1 MATVTAISTK
11 GGGGGK
17 ATLEYICCDDKT
29 DSKKHVTTLNCS
41 LPTVYQEFKN
51 TREMYGKTGGIKY
64 YHFVQSHPSGYAI
77 ESTLA
82 HRIAVEFAEKAFKGH
97 ECVVATHIDAEH
109 IHSHIV
115 FNSVNA
121 DTGKKYHS
129 NKFTLNDIRNIS
141 DEICKKYGVQTL
153 EKPVVNQRT
162 DGITTGE
169 YRSAMKGESW
179 KIDLI
184 NVIDEVMKQAK
195 TQKQFCFLMR
205 QRGYGVRWEDSRKYI
220 TYTCPNGKRC
230 RDNRLHEP
238 RYSKEMMCNEFKIR
252 ADEIGFE
259 IKSGRSDEHT
269 TGDLCSRQQ
278 LESSDSSAY
287 VTHPSSRTGK
297 QRSHSDYDCGA
308 DELSLGKSAGDIRQ
322 GEIRMQPH
330 STNNSGADS
339 ELSDELNQS
348 IGETVVTG
356 WEAERGILFEA
367 EKLRRMETQN
377 AIENAQSDCDFAIGT
392 ADIVDSIAGIAS
404 IIDNA
409 PTDPEELER
418 YIEVH
423 RAAQNAG
430 LLIGAAVAAIE
441 ILSERLEEIKA
452 DTEEFDMDIS

>member
-17 ATLEYICCDDKT
+17 ATLEYICRDDKT
-29 DSKKHVTTLNCS
+29 DNKKYVTALNCS

-64 YHFVQSHPSGYAI
+64 YHFVQSHPSGYEI
-77 ESTLA
+77 QPELA

-121 DTGKKYHS
+121 DTGMKYHS
-129 NKFTLNDIRNIS
+129 NKFTLNDIRTLS
-141 DEICKKYGVQTL
+141 DEICQKYGVQTL

-179 KIDLI
+179 KIDLM
-184 NVIDEVMKQAK
+184 NVIDEVMKRAK

-205 QRGYGVRWEDSRKYI
+205 QRGYGVRWEESRKYI

-230 RDNRLHEP
+230 RDNRLHDQ

-259 IKSGRSDEHT
+259 IQSGRSDEHT
-269 TGDLCSRQQ
+269 AGDLCSRQQ
-278 LESSDSSAY
+278 LESGDSSAN
-287 VTHPSSRTGK
+287 VTHPSDRTG
-297 QRSHSDYDCGA
+297 QRESKSNYDCGA
-308 DELSLGKSAGDIRQ
+308 DELSLGKSASDIQ
-322 GEIRMQPH
+322 SGEIRVQTH
-330 STNNSGADS
+330 SANHGRADKRFA
-339 ELSDELNQS
+339 DKLNQP
-348 IGETVVTG
+348 IGKAVVTG
-356 WEAERGILFEA
+356 WEAERGILLQA
-367 EKLRRMETQN
+367 EKLRRKQYETQSQADWN
-377 AIENAQSDCDFAIGT
+377 SYSDTIST
-392 ADIVDSIAGIAS
+392 ADIVDSVASVAS

-418 YIEVH
+418 YIEAQ

-441 ILSERLEEIKA
+441 LLSEKLEEMKA
-452 DTEEFDMDIS
+452 DAEEIDMDIS

>member
-17 ATLEYICCDDKT
+17 ATLEYICRDDKT
-29 DSKKHVTTLNCS
+29 DNKKYVTALNCS
-41 LPTVYQEFKN
+41 LSTVYQEFKN

-64 YHFVQSHPSGYAI
+64 YHFVQSHPSGYEI
-77 ESTLA
+77 QPELA

-115 FNSVNA
+115 FNSVNV
-121 DTGKKYHS
+121 DSGRKYHS
-129 NKFTLNDIRNIS
+129 NKFTLNDISNIS
-141 DEICKKYGVQTL
+141 DEICQKYGVQTL

-162 DGITTGE
+162 NGITTGE

-205 QRGYGVRWEDSRKYI
+205 QRGYGVRWEESRKYI

-238 RYSKEMMCNEFKIR
+238 RYSKEMMLNEFKIR

-259 IKSGRSDEHT
+259 IKSGRSDKHT
-269 TGDLCSRQQ
+269 TGDIRSRQQ

-287 VTHPSSRTGK
+287 VTHPSGRTG
-297 QRSHSDYDCGA
+297 QRESKSDHDRGRN
-308 DELSLGKSAGDIRQ
+308 DNLSGQSASDIRS
-322 GEIRMQPH
+322 GESRVQTH
-330 STNNSGADS
+330 STNNSGAD
-339 ELSDELNQS
+339 EQFIDELNQP
-348 IGETVVTG
+348 IREAVITG
-356 WEAERGILFEA
+356 WEAERRILLQA
-367 EKLRRMETQN
+367 EMLRRMETQN
-377 AIENAQSDCDFAIGT
+377 TIENAQGDCDFAVG
-392 ADIVDSIAGIAS
+392 AVDLVSGIADVAT
-404 IIDNA
+404 IIDES
-409 PTDPEELER
+409 EEDEDIER
-418 YIEVH
+418 H
-423 RAAQNAG
+423 SDSK
-430 LLIGAAVAAIE
+430 
-441 ILSERLEEIKA
+441 ILAEEIRRKEA
-452 DTEEFDMDIS
+452 LGMHMG

>member
-17 ATLEYICCDDKT
+17 ATLEYICRDDKT
-29 DSKKHVTTLNCS
+29 DNQKYVTALNCS

-64 YHFVQSHPSGYAI
+64 YHFVQSHPSGYEI
-77 ESTLA
+77 QPELA

-121 DTGKKYHS
+121 DSGRKYHS
-129 NKFTLNDIRNIS
+129 NKFTLNDIRKLS
-141 DEICKKYGVQTL
+141 YEICQKYGVQTL

-169 YRSAMKGESW
+169 YHSAMKGESW

-195 TQKQFCFLMR
+195 TRKQFCFLMR
-205 QRGYGVRWEDSRKYI
+205 QRGYGVRWEESRKYI

-230 RDNRLHEP
+230 RDSRLHEP
-238 RYSKEMMCNEFKIR
+238 RYSKEMMLNEFKIR

-259 IKSGRSDEHT
+259 IQSGRSDEHT

-287 VTHPSSRTGK
+287 VTHPSGRTGK
-297 QRSHSDYDCGA
+297 RESKSDYDSGA
-308 DELSLGKSAGDIRQ
+308 DELSLGKSASNIRQ
-322 GEIRMQPH
+322 GEIRVQTH
-330 STNNSGADS
+330 SANHSRADNKF
-339 ELSDELNQS
+339 SDELNQP
-348 IGETVVTG
+348 IGEAVVTG
-356 WEAERGILFEA
+356 WEAERRILLAA
-367 EKLRRMETQN
+367 ERIRRMEAQD
-377 AIENAQSDCDFAIGT
+377 AIENAQSDCNFAVG
-392 ADIVDSIAGIAS
+392 AVNVIAGIA
-404 IIDNA
+404 D
-409 PTDPEELER
+409 
-418 YIEVH
+418 
-423 RAAQNAG
+423 
-430 LLIGAAVAAIE
+430 VAAIVDE
-441 ILSERLEEIKA
+441 PTEDEDIERHSDSKVLAEEIRRKEA
-452 DTEEFDMDIS
+452 LGIHMG

>member
-17 ATLEYICCDDKT
+17 ATLEYICRDDKT
-29 DSKKHVTTLNCS
+29 DNQKYVTALNCS

-64 YHFVQSHPSGYAI
+64 YHFVQSHPSGYEI
-77 ESTLA
+77 QPELA
-82 HRIAVEFAEKAFKGH
+82 HKIAVEFAEKAFKGH

-121 DTGKKYHS
+121 DTGMKYHS
-129 NKFTLNDIRNIS
+129 NKFTLNDIRSIS
-141 DEICKKYGVQTL
+141 DEICQKYGVQTL

-184 NVIDEVMKQAK
+184 NTIDEVMKQAK

-230 RDNRLHEP
+230 RDSRLHEP
-238 RYSKEMMCNEFKIR
+238 RYSKEMMCNEFKLR
-252 ADEIGFE
+252 ADEIGF
-259 IKSGRSDEHT
+259 KVQSGRSDEHT
-269 TGDLCSRQQ
+269 TGDICSRQQ
-278 LESSDSSAY
+278 LESGDSSAY
-287 VTHPSSRTGK
+287 VTHPSGRTGK
-297 QRSHSDYDCGA
+297 RESKSDYDRGRN
-308 DELSLGKSAGDIRQ
+308 DNLSGKSTGNIRP
-322 GEIRMQPH
+322 GEIGVQTH
-330 STNNSGADS
+330 SANNSRADNK
-339 ELSDELNQS
+339 LPDELNQP
-348 IGETVVTG
+348 IGETVITG
-356 WEAERGILFEA
+356 WEAERGILLQA
-367 EKLRRMETQN
+367 EIARRMEAQN
-377 AIENAQSDCDFAIGT
+377 TIENAQSDCDFAVS
-392 ADIVDSIAGIAS
+392 AVDVVAGIADVAT

-409 PTDPEELER
+409 PSDPEELER
-418 YIEVH
+418 YIEAQG
-423 RAAQNAG
+423 AAQNAG
-430 LLIGAAVAAIE
+430 LLIGAAIAAIE
-441 ILSERLEEIKA
+441 LLSERLEEMKA
-452 DTEEFDMDIS
+452 DTENIDMDIS

>member
-17 ATLEYICCDDKT
+17 ATLEYICRDDKT
-29 DSKKHVTTLNCS
+29 DNQKYVTALNCS

-64 YHFVQSHPSGYAI
+64 YHFVQSHPSGYEI
-77 ESTLA
+77 QPELA

-121 DTGKKYHS
+121 DTGAKYHS

-141 DEICKKYGVQTL
+141 DEICQKYGVQTL

-205 QRGYGVRWEDSRKYI
+205 QRGYGVRWEESRKYI

-230 RDNRLHEP
+230 RDSRLHEP

-252 ADEIGFE
+252 ADEISF
-259 IKSGRSDEHT
+259 KVQSGRSDEHT
-269 TGDLCSRQQ
+269 AGDICSRQQ
-278 LESSDSSAY
+278 LESSYSSAY
-287 VTHPSSRTGK
+287 VTHPSGRTG
-297 QRSHSDYDCGA
+297 QRESKSGYDCGA

-322 GEIRMQPH
+322 SEIGVQTH
-330 STNNSGADS
+330 SANNSRADNQ
-339 ELSDELNQS
+339 LSYEFNQP
-348 IGETVVTG
+348 IGETVITG
-356 WEAERGILFEA
+356 WEAERGILLQA
-367 EKLRRMETQN
+367 ERIRRTQYETQSQADWN
-377 AIENAQSDCDFAIGT
+377 SYSDTIGT
-392 ADIVDSIAGIAS
+392 ADIVDSVASIAS

-418 YIEVH
+418 YIEAQ

-430 LLIGAAVAAIE
+430 LLIGAAVVAIE
-441 ILSERLEEIKA
+441 LLSERLEEMKA
-452 DTEEFDMDIS
+452 DAEDIDMDIS

>member
-17 ATLEYICCDDKT
+17 ATLEYICRDDKT
-29 DSKKHVTTLNCS
+29 DNQKYVTALNCS

-51 TREMYGKTGGIKY
+51 TREMYGKTDGIKY
-64 YHFVQSHPSGYAI
+64 YHFVQSHPSGYEI
-77 ESTLA
+77 QPELA
-82 HRIAVEFAEKAFKGH
+82 HKIAVAFAEKAFKGH

-115 FNSVNA
+115 FNAVNA
-121 DTGKKYHS
+121 DSGMKYHS

-141 DEICKKYGVQTL
+141 DEICQKYGVQTL

-179 KIDLI
+179 KIDLM
-184 NVIDEVMKQAK
+184 NVIDEVMRRAK

-205 QRGYGVRWEDSRKYI
+205 QKGYSVRWEESRKYI
-220 TYTCPNGKRC
+220 TYTCPNSKRC

-269 TGDLCSRQQ
+269 TGDIRSRQQ
-278 LESSDSSAY
+278 LESSDRSAY
-287 VTHPSSRTGK
+287 VTHPSGRTGK

-308 DELSLGKSAGDIRQ
+308 DELSLRKSASDIRS
-322 GEIRMQPH
+322 GESGVQTH
-330 STNNSGADS
+330 SANHSRADN
-339 ELSDELNQS
+339 ELSDELNQP
-348 IGETVVTG
+348 IGEAFLTG
-356 WEAERGILFEA
+356 WETERRILLAAERI
-367 EKLRRMETQN
+367 RRMEAQN
-377 AIENAQSDCDFAIGT
+377 TIENAQSDCDFAVG
-392 ADIVDSIAGIAS
+392 ALDLVAGIADLAA
-404 IIDNA
+404 IIDES
-409 PTDPEELER
+409 EEDEDIER
-418 YIEVH
+418 H
-423 RAAQNAG
+423 SDSK
-430 LLIGAAVAAIE
+430 
-441 ILSERLEEIKA
+441 ILAEEIRKK
-452 DTEEFDMDIS
+452 ESLGMKME

>member
-1 MATVTAISTK
+1 MAIVTAISTK

-17 ATLEYICCDDKT
+17 ATLEYICRDDKT
-29 DSKKHVTTLNCS
+29 DNQKYVTALNCS
-41 LPTVYQEFKN
+41 LSTVYQEFKN

-64 YHFVQSHPSGYAI
+64 YHFVQSHPSGYEI
-77 ESTLA
+77 QPELA

-121 DTGKKYHS
+121 ETGMKYHS

-141 DEICKKYGVQTL
+141 DEICQKYGVQTL

-162 DGITTGE
+162 NGITTGE

-179 KIDLI
+179 KIDLM
-184 NVIDEVMKQAK
+184 NVIDEVMKRAK

-230 RDNRLHEP
+230 RDNRLHEA
-238 RYSKEMMCNEFKIR
+238 RYSKEMMCDEFKIR

-269 TGDLCSRQQ
+269 AGDICSRQQ

-287 VTHPSSRTGK
+287 VTHPSNRTG
-297 QRSHSDYDCGA
+297 QRESKSGYDCGA
-308 DELSLGKSAGDIRQ
+308 DELSLGKSAGNIRS
-322 GEIRMQPH
+322 GEIGVQTH
-330 STNNSGADS
+330 SANNSRADN
-339 ELSDELNQS
+339 ELSDELNQP
-348 IGETVVTG
+348 IREAVITG
-356 WEAERGILFEA
+356 WETERRILFEA

-377 AIENAQSDCDFAIGT
+377 AIENAQSDCDFAVG
-392 ADIVDSIAGIAS
+392 AVDIVDGVANVAS

-418 YIEVH
+418 YIEAQ

-441 ILSERLEEIKA
+441 LLSEKLEEMKA
-452 DTEEFDMDIS
+452 DAEDIDMDIS

>member
-17 ATLEYICCDDKT
+17 ATLEYICRDDKT
-29 DSKKHVTTLNCS
+29 DNQKYVTALNCS
-41 LPTVYQEFKN
+41 LTTVYQEFKN

-64 YHFVQSHPSGYAI
+64 YHFVQSHPSGYEI
-77 ESTLA
+77 EPELA
-82 HRIAVEFAEKAFKGH
+82 HKIAVEFAEKAFKGH

-121 DTGKKYHS
+121 DSGRKYHS

-141 DEICKKYGVQTL
+141 DEICQKYGVQTL

-162 DGITTGE
+162 GGITTGE

-184 NVIDEVMKQAK
+184 NVIDEVMKRAK

-205 QRGYGVRWEDSRKYI
+205 QRGYGVRLENSRKYI

-238 RYSKEMMCNEFKIR
+238 RYSKEMMLNEFKIR
-252 ADEIGFE
+252 ADEIGF
-259 IKSGRSDEHT
+259 KVQSGGSTEYT

-287 VTHPSSRTGK
+287 VTRPSGGTGQQESR
-297 QRSHSDYDCGA
+297 SDYDYRA
-308 DELSLGKSAGDIRQ
+308 DELSLGKSAGNIRPS
-322 GEIRMQPH
+322 EIRVPTH
-330 STNNSGADS
+330 SANDSRADKQ
-339 ELSDELNQS
+339 LSDKPHQS
-348 IGETVVTG
+348 IGETVLTG
-356 WEAERGILFEA
+356 WEAERGILLEA
-367 EKLRRMETQN
+367 ERNRRTQY
-377 AIENAQSDCDFAIGT
+377 EAQSQADWNSYSDTIST
-392 ADIVDSIAGIAS
+392 ADIVDSVASIAS

-418 YIEVH
+418 YIEAQ

-441 ILSERLEEIKA
+441 LLSEKLEEMKA
-452 DTEEFDMDIS
+452 DTEDIDMDMN

>member
-17 ATLEYICCDDKT
+17 ATLEYICRDDKT
-29 DSKKHVTTLNCS
+29 DNKKYVTALNCS

-77 ESTLA
+77 EPELA

-121 DTGKKYHS
+121 DTGNKYHS
-129 NKFTLNDIRNIS
+129 NKFTLNDLRMLS
-141 DEICKKYGVQTL
+141 DKICQKYGVQTL

-162 DGITTGE
+162 NGITTGE

-205 QRGYGVRWEDSRKYI
+205 QRGYGVRWEESRKYI

-230 RDNRLHEP
+230 RDSRLHEP
-238 RYSKEMMCNEFKIR
+238 KYSKEMMLNEFKIR

-259 IKSGRSDEHT
+259 IKSGRSDKHT
-269 TGDLCSRQQ
+269 TGDIRSRQQ

-287 VTHPSSRTGK
+287 VTHPSGRTG
-297 QRSHSDYDCGA
+297 QRESKSEYDSGA
-308 DELSLGKSAGDIRQ
+308 DELSLGKSTGDIQ
-322 GEIRMQPH
+322 SGEIGVQTH
-330 STNNSGADS
+330 SANNSRADN

-348 IGETVVTG
+348 IGEAVITG
-356 WEAERGILFEA
+356 WEAERGILLQA
-367 EKLRRMETQN
+367 EITRRMEAQN
-377 AIENAQSDCDFAIGT
+377 AIENAQVGCDFAVG
-392 ADIVDSIAGIAS
+392 ALDLIAGIA
-404 IIDNA
+404 D
-409 PTDPEELER
+409 
-418 YIEVH
+418 
-423 RAAQNAG
+423 
-430 LLIGAAVAAIE
+430 VAAIMDE
-441 ILSERLEEIKA
+441 PTEDEDIELHSDSKVLAEEIRRKEA
-452 DTEEFDMDIS
+452 LGMHMG

>member
-1 MATVTAISTK
+1 MATVIAISTK

-17 ATLEYICCDDKT
+17 ATLKYICREDKT
-29 DSKKHVTTLNCS
+29 ESGKYITTLNCS

-77 ESTLA
+77 EPELA

-115 FNSVNA
+115 FNVVNV
-121 DTGKKYHS
+121 DTGMKYHS
-129 NKFTLNDIRNIS
+129 NKFTLNDIRTLS
-141 DEICKKYGVQTL
+141 DEICQKYGVQTL

-184 NVIDEVMKQAK
+184 NTIDEVMKQAK
-195 TQKQFCFLMR
+195 TQKQFCFLM
-205 QRGYGVRWEDSRKYI
+205 QQQGYGVRWEDSRKYI

-230 RDNRLHEP
+230 RDSRLHEP
-238 RYSKEMMCNEFKIR
+238 RYSKEMMLNEFKIR

-259 IKSGRSDEHT
+259 IQSGRSDEHT

-297 QRSHSDYDCGA
+297 REIKSDYDCGA
-308 DELSLGKSAGDIRQ
+308 DELSLGKSASDIQ
-322 GEIRMQPH
+322 SGEIRVQTH
-330 STNNSGADS
+330 SANHSRADNK
-339 ELSDELNQS
+339 LSDEFNQP
-348 IGETVVTG
+348 IGEAVITG
-356 WEAERGILFEA
+356 WEAERRILFEA
-367 EKLRRMETQN
+367 ERIRRTQYETQSQADWN
-377 AIENAQSDCDFAIGT
+377 SYSDTIST
-392 ADIVDSIAGIAS
+392 ADIVDSVAGIAS

-418 YIEVH
+418 YIEAQ

-430 LLIGAAVAAIE
+430 LLIGAAIAAIE
-441 ILSERLEEIKA
+441 LLSEKLEEMKA
-452 DTEEFDMDIS
+452 DAEDIDMDIS

>member
-17 ATLEYICCDDKT
+17 ATLEYICRDDKT
-29 DSKKHVTTLNCS
+29 DNKKYVTALNCS

-51 TREMYGKTGGIKY
+51 TREMYGKTRGIKY
-64 YHFVQSHPSGYAI
+64 YHFVQSHPSGYEI
-77 ESTLA
+77 QPELA

-129 NKFTLNDIRNIS
+129 NKFTLNDIRTLS
-141 DEICKKYGVQTL
+141 DEICQKYGVQTL

-184 NVIDEVMKQAK
+184 NVIDVVMKQAK

-205 QRGYGVRWEDSRKYI
+205 QRGYGVRWDDSRKYI

-230 RDNRLHEP
+230 RNNRLHDQ

-278 LESSDSSAY
+278 LESSDRSAY
-287 VTHPSSRTGK
+287 VTHPSDRTG
-297 QRSHSDYDCGA
+297 QRESKSDYDCGA
-308 DELSLGKSAGDIRQ
+308 DELSLGKSASNIRQ
-322 GEIRMQPH
+322 GEIGMQTH
-330 STNNSGADS
+330 SANDSGADN
-339 ELSDELNQS
+339 ELPDKLNQS
-348 IGETVVTG
+348 VGEAVVTG
-356 WEAERGILFEA
+356 WEAERGILLQA
-367 EKLRRMETQN
+367 ERIRRTQYETQSQADWN
-377 AIENAQSDCDFAIGT
+377 SYSDTIST
-392 ADIVDSIAGIAS
+392 ADIVDSVAGIAS

-409 PTDPEELER
+409 PTDPDELKR
-418 YIEVH
+418 YIEAQ
-423 RAAQNAG
+423 RTAQNAG

-441 ILSERLEEIKA
+441 LLSEKLEEMKA
-452 DTEEFDMDIS
+452 DAEDIDMDIS

>member
-17 ATLEYICCDDKT
+17 ATLEYICRDDKT
-29 DSKKHVTTLNCS
+29 DNKKYVTALNCS

-77 ESTLA
+77 EPELA

-121 DTGKKYHS
+121 DTGAKYHS
-129 NKFTLNDIRNIS
+129 NKFTLNDLRVLS
-141 DEICKKYGVQTL
+141 DEICQKYGVQTL
-153 EKPVVNQRT
+153 EKPVINHKT

-184 NVIDEVMKQAK
+184 NNIDEVMKSAK

-205 QRGYGVRWEDSRKYI
+205 QRGYCVRWEDSRKYI

-238 RYSKEMMCNEFKIR
+238 RYSKEMMLNEFKIR

-259 IKSGRSDEHT
+259 IKSERSDEHT
-269 TGDLCSRQQ
+269 AGDVCSRQQ
-278 LESSDSSAY
+278 LESCDSSAY
-287 VTHPSSRTGK
+287 VTHPSGGTG
-297 QRSHSDYDCGA
+297 QREIKSDYDCGA
-308 DELSLGKSAGDIRQ
+308 DELSLGQSASDIQ
-322 GEIRMQPH
+322 SGESRVQTH
-330 STNNSGADS
+330 SANNSRADN
-339 ELSDELNQS
+339 ELPDKLNQS
-348 IGETVVTG
+348 VGETVITG
-356 WEAERGILFEA
+356 WETERGILVQA
-367 EKLRRMETQN
+367 EKLRRMEAQN
-377 AIENAQSDCDFAIGT
+377 AIENAQSDYDFADC
-392 ADIVDSIAGIAS
+392 AVDVVAGIADVAS

-409 PTDPEELER
+409 PTEPEELER
-418 YIEVH
+418 YIEAQ

-430 LLIGAAVAAIE
+430 LLIGATVAAIE
-441 ILSERLEEIKA
+441 LLSERLEEMKA
-452 DTEEFDMDIS
+452 DAEEIDMDIS

>member
-17 ATLEYICCDDKT
+17 ATLEYICRDDKT
-29 DSKKHVTTLNCS
+29 DNKKYVTTLNCS

-64 YHFVQSHPSGYAI
+64 YHFVQSHPSGYEIQPA
-77 ESTLA
+77 LA
-82 HRIAVEFAEKAFKGH
+82 HKITVEFAEKAFSGF

-121 DTGKKYHS
+121 DSGMKYHS
-129 NKFTLNDIRNIS
+129 NKFVLNDLRSLS
-141 DEICKKYGVQTL
+141 DEICHKYNVQTL
-153 EKPVVNQRT
+153 EKPMVNHRT

-179 KIDLI
+179 KIGLI

-230 RDNRLHEP
+230 RDNRLHDR

-252 ADEIGFE
+252 ADEIGF
-259 IKSGRSDEHT
+259 KVQSGGSTEYT

-287 VTHPSSRTGK
+287 VTHRSDRTGK
-297 QRSHSDYDCGA
+297 QRSHSDYDCEA
-308 DELSLGKSAGDIRQ
+308 DELSLRKSASDIQ
-322 GEIRMQPH
+322 SGEIGMQTY
-330 STNNSGADS
+330 SANNSGADKQFV
-339 ELSDELNQS
+339 DKFNQS
-348 IGETVVTG
+348 IGKAVVTG
-356 WEAERGILFEA
+356 WEAERGILFQA
-367 EKLRRMETQN
+367 EKLRRMEAQN
-377 AIENAQSDCDFAIGT
+377 AIENVQGDYDFTDGAVDVVVGI
-392 ADIVDSIAGIAS
+392 ADVAS

-418 YIEVH
+418 YIEAQ

-441 ILSERLEEIKA
+441 LLSERLDEMRADAEEI
-452 DTEEFDMDIS
+452 DMDIS

>member
-17 ATLEYICCDDKT
+17 ATLEYICRDDKT
-29 DSKKHVTTLNCS
+29 DNQKYVTALNCS

-64 YHFVQSHPSGYAI
+64 YHFVQSHPSGYEI
-77 ESTLA
+77 QPELA
-82 HRIAVEFAEKAFKGH
+82 HRIAVEFAEKAFKGY

-121 DTGKKYHS
+121 DTGMKYHS

-141 DEICKKYGVQTL
+141 DEICQKYGVQTL
-153 EKPVVNQRT
+153 EKPVVNHRM

-184 NVIDEVMKQAK
+184 NTIDEVMKKAK

-230 RDNRLHEP
+230 RDSRLHEP
-238 RYSKEMMCNEFKIR
+238 KYSKEMMLNEFKIR

-259 IKSGRSDEHT
+259 IQSGRSNEHT
-269 TGDLCSRQQ
+269 AGDLCSRQQ

-287 VTHPSSRTGK
+287 VTHPSGRTG
-297 QRSHSDYDCGA
+297 QRESKSDYDSGA
-308 DELSLGKSAGDIRQ
+308 DELSLGKSASNIRPS
-322 GEIRMQPH
+322 EIGVQTH
-330 STNNSGADS
+330 SANNSRADN
-339 ELSDELNQS
+339 ELTDKLNQP
-348 IGETVVTG
+348 IGEAVITG
-356 WEAERGILFEA
+356 WEAERGILLQA
-367 EKLRRMETQN
+367 EKLRRMEAQN
-377 AIENAQSDCDFAIGT
+377 AIENAQVGCDFTVGAV
-392 ADIVDSIAGIAS
+392 ALVAGIADVAS
-404 IIDNA
+404 IMDEPSEDEDIDRHSDSKVLA
-409 PTDPEELER
+409 
-418 YIEVH
+418 
-423 RAAQNAG
+423 
-430 LLIGAAVAAIE
+430 
-441 ILSERLEEIKA
+441 EEIRRKEA
-452 DTEEFDMDIS
+452 LGMHMG

>member
-17 ATLEYICCDDKT
+17 TTLEYICRDDKT
-29 DSKKHVTTLNCS
+29 DNKKYVTALNCS

-64 YHFVQSHPSGYAI
+64 YHFVQSHPSGYEI
-77 ESTLA
+77 QPELA

-141 DEICKKYGVQTL
+141 DEICQKYGVQTL

-195 TQKQFCFLMR
+195 TRKQFCFLMR
-205 QRGYGVRWEDSRKYI
+205 QKGYGVRWENSRKYI

-230 RDNRLHEP
+230 RDNRLHEL

-269 TGDLCSRQQ
+269 AGDIRSRQQ

-287 VTHPSSRTGK
+287 VTHPSGRTG
-297 QRSHSDYDCGA
+297 QRESKSDYDCGA

-322 GEIRMQPH
+322 SEIGVQTH
-330 STNNSGADS
+330 SANHSGADN
-339 ELSDELNQS
+339 ELSDELNQP
-348 IGETVVTG
+348 IGEAVVTG
-356 WEAERGILFEA
+356 WEVERGILLQA

-377 AIENAQSDCDFAIGT
+377 AIENAQVGCDFSVGT
-392 ADIVDSIAGIAS
+392 VDLVSGIADVAT
-404 IIDNA
+404 IIDES
-409 PTDPEELER
+409 EEDEDIER
-418 YIEVH
+418 H
-423 RAAQNAG
+423 SDSK
-430 LLIGAAVAAIE
+430 
-441 ILSERLEEIKA
+441 ILAEEIRRKEA
-452 DTEEFDMDIS
+452 LGIHMG

>member
-11 GGGGGK
+11 GGGGGT
-17 ATLEYICCDDKT
+17 ATLEYICRDDKT
-29 DSKKHVTTLNCS
+29 DNKKYVTALNCS

-51 TREMYGKTGGIKY
+51 TREMYGKTDGIKY
-64 YHFVQSHPSGYAI
+64 YHFVQSHPSGYEI
-77 ESTLA
+77 QPELA
-82 HRIAVEFAEKAFKGH
+82 HKVAVEFAEKAFKGH

-115 FNSVNA
+115 FNAVNA
-121 DTGKKYHS
+121 DSGMKYHS

-141 DEICKKYGVQTL
+141 DEICQKYGVQTL

-179 KIDLI
+179 KIDLM
-184 NVIDEVMKQAK
+184 NVIDEVMRRAK

-205 QRGYGVRWEDSRKYI
+205 QRGYGVRWEESRKYI

-269 TGDLCSRQQ
+269 TGDIRSRQQ

-287 VTHPSSRTGK
+287 VTHPSGGTGQ

-308 DELSLGKSAGDIRQ
+308 DELSLGKSASNIRQ
-322 GEIRMQPH
+322 GEIGMQTH
-330 STNNSGADS
+330 SANHSRADNQRP
-339 ELSDELNQS
+339 DKLNQP
-348 IGETVVTG
+348 IREAVITG
-356 WEAERGILFEA
+356 WETERRILLQAEII
-367 EKLRRMETQN
+367 RRMEAQN
-377 AIENAQSDCDFAIGT
+377 AIENAQGDCDFAVG
-392 ADIVDSIAGIAS
+392 AVDLVAGIADMAS
-404 IIDNA
+404 IIDES
-409 PTDPEELER
+409 EEDEDIER
-418 YIEVH
+418 H
-423 RAAQNAG
+423 SDSK
-430 LLIGAAVAAIE
+430 
-441 ILSERLEEIKA
+441 ILAEEIRKK
-452 DTEEFDMDIS
+452 ESLGMKME

>member
-17 ATLEYICCDDKT
+17 ATLEYICRDDKT
-29 DSKKHVTTLNCS
+29 DNQKYVTALNCS

-64 YHFVQSHPSGYAI
+64 YHFVQSHPSGYEI
-77 ESTLA
+77 QPELA
-82 HRIAVEFAEKAFKGH
+82 HKIAVELAEKAFSGF
-97 ECVVATHIDAEH
+97 ECIVATHIDAEH

-129 NKFTLNDIRNIS
+129 NKFTLNDLRMLS
-141 DEICKKYGVQTL
+141 DKICQKYGVQTL

-184 NVIDEVMKQAK
+184 NTIDEIMKQAK
-195 TQKQFCFLMR
+195 TRKQFCFLMR

-238 RYSKEMMCNEFKIR
+238 RYSKEMMLNEFKIR

-259 IKSGRSDEHT
+259 IQSGRSNEHT

-278 LESSDSSAY
+278 LESGDSSAY
-287 VTHPSSRTGK
+287 VTHPSNRTG
-297 QRSHSDYDCGA
+297 QRESKSDYDCGA
-308 DELSLGKSAGDIRQ
+308 DELSLGKSAGDIQ
-322 GEIRMQPH
+322 SGEIRMQPH
-330 STNNSGADS
+330 SANHSRAYN
-339 ELSDELNQS
+339 ELSDKLNQS
-348 IGETVVTG
+348 IGEAVITG
-356 WEAERGILFEA
+356 WETERRILFEA

-377 AIENAQSDCDFAIGT
+377 AIENAQSDCDFAVG
-392 ADIVDSIAGIAS
+392 AVDIVDGVANVAS

-418 YIEVH
+418 YIEAQ

-441 ILSERLEEIKA
+441 LLSEKLEEMKA
-452 DTEEFDMDIS
+452 EIEDIDMDIS

>member
-17 ATLEYICCDDKT
+17 ATLEYICRDDKT
-29 DSKKHVTTLNCS
+29 DNQKYVTALNCS
-41 LPTVYQEFKN
+41 LSTVYQEFKN
-51 TREMYGKTGGIKY
+51 TREMYEKTGGIKY

-77 ESTLA
+77 EPTLA

-115 FNSVNA
+115 FNAVNA
-121 DTGKKYHS
+121 DSGMKYHS
-129 NKFTLNDIRNIS
+129 NKFTLNDIRNLS
-141 DEICKKYGVQTL
+141 DEICQKYGVQTL

-184 NVIDEVMKQAK
+184 NTIDVVMKQAK

-230 RDNRLHEP
+230 RDNRLHDK
-238 RYSKEMMCNEFKIR
+238 RYSKEMMLNEFKIR
-252 ADEIGFE
+252 ADEISFE
-259 IKSGRSDEHT
+259 VQSGRSNEHI
-269 TGDLCSRQQ
+269 TGDIRSRQQ
-278 LESSDSSAY
+278 LESGDSSAY
-287 VTHPSSRTGK
+287 VTHPSGGTG
-297 QRSHSDYDCGA
+297 QRENKSDYDCGA
-308 DELSLGKSAGDIRQ
+308 DELSLRKSAGDIQ
-322 GEIRMQPH
+322 SGEIGMQTH
-330 STNNSGADS
+330 SANDSRADN

-348 IGETVVTG
+348 VGEVIITG

-367 EKLRRMETQN
+367 ERIRRTQY
-377 AIENAQSDCDFAIGT
+377 EMQSQADWNSYSDTIGT
-392 ADIVDSIAGIAS
+392 ADIVDSVASIAS

-418 YIEVH
+418 YIEAQ
-423 RAAQNAG
+423 RAAQNAR
-430 LLIGAAVAAIE
+430 LLIGAAVVAIE
-441 ILSERLEEIKA
+441 LLSERLEEMKA
-452 DTEEFDMDIS
+452 DAEDIDMDIS

>member
-1 MATVTAISTK
+1 M
-11 GGGGGK
+11 
-17 ATLEYICCDDKT
+17 
-29 DSKKHVTTLNCS
+29 
-41 LPTVYQEFKN
+41 
-51 TREMYGKTGGIKY
+51 
-64 YHFVQSHPSGYAI
+64 
-77 ESTLA
+77 
-82 HRIAVEFAEKAFKGH
+82 EFAEIAFKGH

-141 DEICKKYGVQTL
+141 DEICRKYGVQTL

-205 QRGYGVRWEDSRKYI
+205 QKGYSVRWEDSRKYI

-259 IKSGRSDEHT
+259 VQSGRSDEHT
-269 TGDLCSRQQ
+269 AGDLCSRQQ
-278 LESSDSSAY
+278 LESSDSSTY
-287 VTHPSSRTGK
+287 VTHPSGRTG
-297 QRSHSDYDCGA
+297 QRESKSDYDRGRNNN
-308 DELSLGKSAGDIRQ
+308 LSGKSAGNIQ
-322 GEIRMQPH
+322 SGESRVQTH
-330 STNNSGADS
+330 SANHSRADN
-339 ELSDELNQS
+339 ELSDELNQP
-348 IGETVVTG
+348 IGEAVITG
-356 WEAERGILFEA
+356 WEAERGILLQA
-367 EKLRRMETQN
+367 EIARRMEAQN
-377 AIENAQSDCDFAIGT
+377 TIENAQSDCDFAVS
-392 ADIVDSIAGIAS
+392 AVDVVAGIADVAT

-409 PTDPEELER
+409 PSDPEELER
-418 YIEVH
+418 YIEAQ

-430 LLIGAAVAAIE
+430 LLISASVAAIE
-441 ILSERLEEIKA
+441 LLSEKLEEMKA
-452 DTEEFDMDIS
+452 DAEEIDMDIS

>member
-17 ATLEYICCDDKT
+17 ATLEYICHDDKT
-29 DSKKHVTTLNCS
+29 DNKKYVTALNCS

-51 TREMYGKTGGIKY
+51 TRELYGKTGGIKY
-64 YHFVQSHPSGYAI
+64 YHFVQSHPSGYEI
-77 ESTLA
+77 EPALA
-82 HRIAVEFAEKAFKGH
+82 HRIAVEFAEKAFSGF
-97 ECVVATHIDAEH
+97 ECVIATHIDAEH

-115 FNSVNA
+115 FNAVNA
-121 DTGKKYHS
+121 DSGMKYHS

-141 DEICKKYGVQTL
+141 DEMCRKYGVQTL
-153 EKPVVNQRT
+153 EKPVVNHRT

-169 YRSAMKGESW
+169 YRSAMKGDSW

-184 NVIDEVMKQAK
+184 NTIDVVMKQAK

-238 RYSKEMMCNEFKIR
+238 RYSKEMMINEFKIR

-259 IKSGRSDEHT
+259 IQFGRSDEHT
-269 TGDLCSRQQ
+269 AGDLCSRQQ
-278 LESSDSSAY
+278 LESRDSSAY
-287 VTHPSSRTGK
+287 VTHPSGRTG
-297 QRSHSDYDCGA
+297 QQGSRSDYDCRA
-308 DELSLGKSAGDIRQ
+308 DELSLGKSASNIQ
-322 GEIRMQPH
+322 SSEIRVPTH
-330 STNNSGADS
+330 SANNSGADNQ
-339 ELSDELNQS
+339 LSDELNQP
-348 IGETVVTG
+348 IGEAVITG
-356 WEAERGILFEA
+356 WEVERGILLQA
-367 EKLRRMETQN
+367 EKLRRKQYETQSQADWN
-377 AIENAQSDCDFAIGT
+377 SYSDTIGT
-392 ADIVDSIAGIAS
+392 ADIVDSVASVAS

-418 YIEVH
+418 YIEEQ

-441 ILSERLEEIKA
+441 LLSEKLEEMKA
-452 DTEEFDMDIS
+452 DAEDIDMDMN

>member
-17 ATLEYICCDDKT
+17 ATLEYICRDDKT
-29 DSKKHVTTLNCS
+29 DNQKYVTALNCS

-64 YHFVQSHPSGYAI
+64 YHFVQSHPSGYEI
-77 ESTLA
+77 QPELA
-82 HRIAVEFAEKAFKGH
+82 HRIAVELAEKAFKGY

-121 DTGKKYHS
+121 ETGTKYHS

-141 DEICKKYGVQTL
+141 DEICQKYGMQTL

-162 DGITTGE
+162 NGITTGE

-205 QRGYGVRWEDSRKYI
+205 QKGYGVRWEDSRKYI

-230 RDNRLHEP
+230 RDNRLHDQ
-238 RYSKEMMCNEFKIR
+238 RYSKEMMCDEFKIR

-269 TGDLCSRQQ
+269 AGDICSRQQ

-287 VTHPSSRTGK
+287 VTHPSNRTG
-297 QRSHSDYDCGA
+297 QRESKSGYDCGA
-308 DELSLGKSAGDIRQ
+308 DELSLGKSAGNIRS
-322 GEIRMQPH
+322 GEIGVQTH
-330 STNNSGADS
+330 SANNCRADN
-339 ELSDELNQS
+339 ELSDELNQP
-348 IGETVVTG
+348 IREAVITG
-356 WEAERGILFEA
+356 WETERRILFEA

-377 AIENAQSDCDFAIGT
+377 AIENAQSDCDFAVG
-392 ADIVDSIAGIAS
+392 AVDIVDGVANVAS

-418 YIEVH
+418 YIEAQ

-441 ILSERLEEIKA
+441 LLSEKLEEMKA
-452 DTEEFDMDIS
+452 DAEDIDMDIS

>member
-17 ATLEYICCDDKT
+17 ATLKYICRKDKT
-29 DSKKHVTTLNCS
+29 ESGKYITTLNCS

-77 ESTLA
+77 EPEFA

-97 ECVVATHIDAEH
+97 ECVVATHVDAEH

-115 FNSVNA
+115 FNAVNA

-129 NKFTLNDIRNIS
+129 NKFTLNDLRNIS
-141 DEICKKYGVQTL
+141 DEICQKYGVQTL

-162 DGITTGE
+162 GGITTGE

-184 NVIDEVMKQAK
+184 NTIDEIMKQAK

-205 QRGYGVRWEDSRKYI
+205 QKGYGVRWEDSRKYI

-259 IKSGRSDEHT
+259 IQSGRSNEHT
-269 TGDLCSRQQ
+269 AGDLCSRQQ
-278 LESSDSSAY
+278 LESSDRSAY
-287 VTHPSSRTGK
+287 VTHPSGGTG
-297 QRSHSDYDCGA
+297 QRESKSDYDRRN
-308 DELSLGKSAGDIRQ
+308 DNLSGKSASDIQ
-322 GEIRMQPH
+322 SGEIRVQTH
-330 STNNSGADS
+330 SANNSGADN
-339 ELSDELNQS
+339 ELPDEFNKPV
-348 IGETVVTG
+348 GEAFLTG
-356 WEAERGILFEA
+356 WEAERGILLQA
-367 EKLRRMETQN
+367 ERIRRTQYETQSQADWN
-377 AIENAQSDCDFAIGT
+377 SYSDTIGT
-392 ADIVDSIAGIAS
+392 ADIVDSVASVAS

-418 YIEVH
+418 YIEAQ

-441 ILSERLEEIKA
+441 ILSERLEEMKA
-452 DTEEFDMDIS
+452 DAEEIDMNIS

>member
-17 ATLEYICCDDKT
+17 ATLKYICRDDKT
-29 DSKKHVTTLNCS
+29 DNKKYVTALNCS

-51 TREMYGKTGGIKY
+51 TRELYGKTGGIKY
-64 YHFVQSHPSGYAI
+64 YHFVQSHPSGYEI
-77 ESTLA
+77 EPALA

-115 FNSVNA
+115 FNAVNA
-121 DTGKKYHS
+121 DSGMKYHS

-141 DEICKKYGVQTL
+141 DEICQKYGVQTL

-205 QRGYGVRWEDSRKYI
+205 QREYGVRWEDSRKYI

-230 RDNRLHEP
+230 RDNRLHES

-252 ADEIGFE
+252 ADEISFE
-259 IKSGRSDEHT
+259 VQSGRSDEHT
-269 TGDLCSRQQ
+269 TGDICSRQQ
-278 LESSDSSAY
+278 LESCDSSAY
-287 VTHPSSRTGK
+287 VTHPSGGTGQ
-297 QRSHSDYDCGA
+297 QRGRADYDRGRN
-308 DELSLGKSAGDIRQ
+308 DNLSGQSTGDIQ
-322 GEIRMQPH
+322 SGEIGVQTH
-330 STNNSGADS
+330 SANHSRADN
-339 ELSDELNQS
+339 ELFDELNQPS
-348 IGETVVTG
+348 GEAVITG
-356 WEAERGILFEA
+356 WEVERGILLQA
-367 EKLRRMETQN
+367 ERIRRTQYETQSQ
-377 AIENAQSDCDFAIGT
+377 ADWDSYSDTIGT
-392 ADIVDSIAGIAS
+392 ADIVDSVASAAS
-404 IIDNA
+404 IIDN

-418 YIEVH
+418 YIEAQ
-423 RAAQNAG
+423 RAAQSAG

-441 ILSERLEEIKA
+441 LLSERLEEMKA
-452 DTEEFDMDIS
+452 DTEDIDMDIS

>member
-17 ATLEYICCDDKT
+17 ATLEYICHDDKT
-29 DSKKHVTTLNCS
+29 ESGKYITTLNCS

-64 YHFVQSHPSGYAI
+64 YHFVQSHPSGYEI
-77 ESTLA
+77 QPELA
-82 HRIAVEFAEKAFKGH
+82 HKIAVEFAEKAFKGY

-121 DTGKKYHS
+121 DTGMKYHS

-141 DEICKKYGVQTL
+141 DEICQKYGVQTL

-195 TQKQFCFLMR
+195 TQKLFCFLMR
-205 QRGYGVRWEDSRKYI
+205 QRGYGVRWEESRKYI

-230 RDNRLHEP
+230 RDSRLHEP

-252 ADEIGFE
+252 ADEISFE
-259 IKSGRSDEHT
+259 MQSGRSDEHT
-269 TGDLCSRQQ
+269 AGDICSRQQ

-287 VTHPSSRTGK
+287 VTHPSGRTG
-297 QRSHSDYDCGA
+297 QRESESDYDSGA
-308 DELSLGKSAGDIRQ
+308 DELSLGKSTSDIQ
-322 GEIRMQPH
+322 SGEIRVQTH
-330 STNNSGADS
+330 SANNSRADNQ
-339 ELSDELNQS
+339 LSDEFNQP
-348 IGETVVTG
+348 IGEAVITG
-356 WEAERGILFEA
+356 WEAERRILFEA
-367 EKLRRMETQN
+367 ERSRRTQYETQSQADWN
-377 AIENAQSDCDFAIGT
+377 SYSDTIGT
-392 ADIVDSIAGIAS
+392 ADIVDSVANIAS

-418 YIEVH
+418 YIEAQ

-441 ILSERLEEIKA
+441 LLSEKLEEMKA
-452 DTEEFDMDIS
+452 DAEDIDMDIS